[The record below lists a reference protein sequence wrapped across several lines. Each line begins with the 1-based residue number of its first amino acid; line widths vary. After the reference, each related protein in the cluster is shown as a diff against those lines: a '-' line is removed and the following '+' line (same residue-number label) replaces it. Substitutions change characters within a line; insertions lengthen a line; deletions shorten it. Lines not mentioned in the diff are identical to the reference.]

1 MNVTLK
7 CFSHVKY
14 ALGTDQMDIELDEG
28 ATAADLEA
36 VVRLQTGS
44 ALEKVPLR
52 VSVNQA
58 FVGGDHVLH
67 DGDEA
72 ALIPP
77 VQGG

>member
-1 MNVTLK
+1 MKIVLK

-14 ALGTDQMDIELDEG
+14 ALDTDQMEVDLGEG
-28 ATAADLEA
+28 STANDLEA
-36 VVRLQTGS
+36 RVRSLTGT
-44 ALEKVPLR
+44 ALKDVPLR

-58 FVGGDHVLH
+58 FVEGDHVLN

>member
-1 MNVTLK
+1 MKIKLK
-7 CFSHVKY
+7 CFSHVRY
-14 ALGTDQMDIELDEG
+14 ALDTDRTEIELDEG

-36 VVRLQTGS
+36 AVRRLAGHV
-44 ALEKVPLR
+44 LEDIPLR
-52 VSVNQA
+52 ISVNQA
-58 FVGGDHVLH
+58 FVDGGQVLQ